1 LAAPPSSPSSEG
13 PHGRLASLVSFCQP
27 DRRDCLWWRAA
38 YRLALPADA
47 CAMED
52 IGFLLRQEPVSPR
65 ELQGAFARARVPD
78 VAEIRELFIAAQ
90 PKVLRLA
97 GDITQ

>member
-1 LAAPPSSPSSEG
+1 MSNQLRILQA
-13 PHGRLASLVSFCQP
+13 L
-27 DRRDCLWWRAA
+27 DRHL
-38 YRLALPADA
+38 
-47 CAMED
+47 MED